1 MTDDE
6 AALFKLI
13 ERLIEKLIE
22 KLVQHLRTLDGWS
35 VMEEINWHC

>member
-6 AALFKLI
+6 AALFK
-13 ERLIEKLIE
+13 LIEKLIE

-35 VMEEINWHC
+35 VMEEVNWHC